1 MLEYFHFT
9 LRNILQWNFN
19 RNSDI
24 FIQENAFESVVC
36 EMAAILSRP
45 QCVNSLWCS
54 YTTWHHLSG
63 SSWVEKMTNHYP
75 NQWWLLVKWV
85 LRNQHQWKSSKQNKI
100 NFHLTKCI
108 WKLSPAKC
116 RPVFLFR
123 PRCINSSPLGQNG
136 RHFADDIFRCIFVNE
151 KSCILTKIS
160 LKFVPMGPI
169 DNNPALVQI
178 IAWCRIGD
186 KPLSEPMLTRFTD
199 AYMRH

>member
-1 MLEYFHFT
+1 MACRLVGTKPLSEPMLEYFHLT

-24 FIQENAFESVVC
+24 FIQENAFESVIC

-75 NQWWLLVKWV
+75 KQWWLLVKWV
-85 LRNQHQWKSSKQNKI
+85 LRNQHQWKSSKQNII

-108 WKLSPAKC
+108 WKRSPAKC
-116 RPVFLFR
+116 RPVFFCSGLDVLTHLPLDKMAVISQTIFSGAFSWMKNLVFWPKFHWSLF
-123 PRCINSSPLGQNG
+123 PWAQLIITQ
-136 RHFADDIFRCIFVNE
+136 HWFR
-151 KSCILTKIS
+151 
-160 LKFVPMGPI
+160 
-169 DNNPALVQI
+169 
-178 IAWCRIGD
+178 
-186 KPLSEPMLTRFTD
+186 
-199 AYMRH
+199 